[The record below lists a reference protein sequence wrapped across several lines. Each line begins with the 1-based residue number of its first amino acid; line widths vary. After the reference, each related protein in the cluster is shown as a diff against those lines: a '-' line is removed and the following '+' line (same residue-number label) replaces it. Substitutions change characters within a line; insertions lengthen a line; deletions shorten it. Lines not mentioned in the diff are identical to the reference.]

1 MEAYKFSNSLSSNV
15 GKVNGEA
22 IALADFEKKY
32 NAAYQMAQQQSQQT
46 GRTPD
51 QAQVREQVW
60 NQMVAERVF
69 YAEAK
74 KLGIDFTSKELSAIL
89 ASNDQNNPFLQ
100 DQNMIDPSTGKLDPS
115 KVTQALADLKKAK
128 GERREMIDA
137 QLLEPQKLTS
147 ISSKY
152 FALLNASAYYPTWMQ
167 EKDKADSKNF
177 ANVSFVA
184 ISYNVIPDSTIKVSD
199 ADIENL
205 KQRFGGETL

>member
-1 MEAYKFSNSLSSNV
+1 MQVIQTIRDKGAAIVIAVIALSLIGFILMDANSGSSNFSNSLSSNV

-22 IALADFEKKY
+22 IAVADFEKKY

-89 ASNDQNNPFLQ
+89 ASNDQNN
-100 DQNMIDPSTGKLDPS
+100 
-115 KVTQALADLKKAK
+115 
-128 GERREMIDA
+128 
-137 QLLEPQKLTS
+137 EPNSCNT
-147 ISSKY
+147 
-152 FALLNASAYYPTWMQ
+152 N
-167 EKDKADSKNF
+167 
-177 ANVSFVA
+177 
-184 ISYNVIPDSTIKVSD
+184 
-199 ADIENL
+199 
-205 KQRFGGETL
+205 